1 MGVVEGNVST
11 GKAET
16 GEHASFDGIGG
27 IASHRTNS
35 FKTSLFGFDK
45 DDVISYIDKLVK
57 DISDQKNNI
66 DVTLNRMTEQ
76 NSELIE
82 RINRYEK
89 QISVIQNELED
100 EKLYNNNARERE
112 ELFKKAV
119 AILQEK
125 VAFLQNNTVAPM
137 GEMDSDLESR
147 TKRANE
153 IVIRLREDLLR
164 KDENIGKLGA
174 AISRRNDVI
183 LDQDR
188 MIVQRDRIISERTA
202 ELNSLAERLNRRTR
216 DLEIAQDRIATLQ
229 NRIGNLEKHI
239 NYLNGER
246 ERIYYRSQSGRE
258 EEKSNYGG
266 YEYTPRN
273 RNYYDGFERSRRPEY
288 PYYDDRMNRAQS
300 DEYPGSRQKELDY
313 DIDDYPSRRNSFI
326 EYADSLYDRAGQGI
340 RGLDDGFG
348 PIPDYRYRY

>member
-1 MGVVEGNVST
+1 VEGNMPT
-11 GKAET
+11 EKAMS
-16 GEHASFDGIGG
+16 GEYSSIGG
-27 IASHRTNS
+27 ISSHRTNS

-45 DDVISYIDKLVK
+45 GDVISYIDKLVQ
-57 DISDQKNNI
+57 DISNQKNNI

-89 QISVIQNELED
+89 QISVIQAELED

-137 GEMDSDLESR
+137 GEADSDLESR

-153 IVIRLREDLLR
+153 IVIKLREDLLR

-188 MIVQRDRIISERTA
+188 MIAQRDRIISERTA
-202 ELNSLAERLNRRTR
+202 EINSLAERLNRRTR
-216 DLEIAQDRIATLQ
+216 DLEIAQDRIVTLQ
-229 NRIGNLEKHI
+229 NRVGNLENHI
-239 NYLNGER
+239 RYLNEEK
-246 ERIYYRSQSGRE
+246 ERIHYRSQNIRE
-258 EEKSNYGG
+258 EERSDYKG
-266 YEYTPRN
+266 YEYVPRS
-273 RNYYDGFERSRRPEY
+273 RESRYDDFETRRPEY
-288 PYYDDRMNRAQS
+288 PYYNDVRHRAPSDEFRLDRHDDRQNGF
-300 DEYPGSRQKELDY
+300 DYVKEYRP
-313 DIDDYPSRRNSFI
+313 RRNSFI

-340 RGLDDGFG
+340 RGLDDGYG